1 MAGISQQIPNYILG
15 ISEQPDELKQPGQ
28 VVDLKNGIPDI
39 THGLVKRPGGKLI
52 SAITPNSGT
61 LSWFHV
67 YETEEDQYIGCVKT
81 DGVIQMWRTRDGAV
95 IPVDYASVPG
105 TNLCTYLTGWTKST
119 DIQPLTLNQSTFLT
133 NRTQAVAMKTGASD
147 LSPAEV
153 HEAIVEITTVSYG
166 KQYALDLHDPADTT
180 LTTTNRATS
189 IDVGS
194 HPSHG
199 RWWGGE
205 SPSEGKCKKMGRAA
219 ITTIDNYP
227 NSGSKNLRIELDV
240 RCQPVVDP
248 DNPGDSSSGAQY
260 DNAYQPFVKL
270 QFGGENVSK
279 DDTVDIGLENG
290 FNTRVK
296 ITSHVTLS
304 SRASLTGAQGPN
316 DSNGKPTCMVRPAAT
331 SSTTEEAVT
340 AAGILGDMKVALD
353 ALKPSGMTVN
363 VVGNC
368 LHIKHTS
375 AFNITTPEP
384 TLMNVVT
391 SEANNVG
398 ELPKSCRHNYVV
410 KIVNSSDS
418 DDDYYLKFQVDN
430 VASSV
435 TADRFG
441 TGTWVECPKP
451 GIPITIDADTMPVQ
465 VRRVL
470 PGTYAIN
477 GGSSQSYPNGVFEVV
492 KPSWIDRHVGDENT
506 NPDPSFIQT
515 SDGLPKSNS
524 NSWVGKIQKLLFFRN
539 RICVLCDEFVVLSV
553 SNDFYNFFS
562 KTAQSVSSDDPIDLI
577 SSSTYPTVLYDAIE
591 VNSGLLI
598 HSSNQQ
604 FMLTTDS
611 DTFSASTAKI
621 NYLCS
626 YNFNHDT
633 VPFSLGTTSGF
644 INSTGKNARF
654 YEMSNVRREGE
665 PTVIEQSKIV
675 SKKLP
680 ITIND
685 VTVSKENNVILFGNS
700 GVYDYDNNEVWGY
713 RYFNS
718 GEKRLQSA
726 WFRWE
731 LPGNV
736 VYHKILD
743 DVYYAVLKNGSNY
756 TLEAFDVKKQD
767 DTTEITDYR
776 IHLDTHS
783 TVSALAANT
792 YNTTTKKTVFPKPTG
807 YNSTRQLVV
816 YNNNSG
822 NDLGRYGLVTV
833 NGSNLEVD
841 GNWTGANLILG
852 YQIDWLVELPT
863 IYATKVSGDKQKA
876 DTRSSLVVHRLHF
889 TFGETGTIDTTLKRT
904 GRPDY
909 TNSYESIEWDS
920 YLSNKTSIADEYI
933 HTIPVYERNTNLT
946 VQLKSSHPSPATL
959 HSMNWEG
966 DYNNRFYRRA

>member
-52 SAITPNSGT
+52 KSITPNSGT

-67 YETEEDQYIGCVKT
+67 YETEEDQYIGCIKT
-81 DGVIQMWRTRDGAV
+81 DGVIQMWRTRDGEP

-105 TNLCTYLTGWTKST
+105 TNLCTYLTGWTNPT

-133 NRTQAVAMKTGASD
+133 NRTKTVAMKTGASD

-153 HEAIVEITTVSYG
+153 HEAIIEITTVSYG
-166 KQYALDLHDPADTT
+166 KQYALDLYDPADTT

-189 IDVGS
+189 IEIDEHS
-194 HPSHG
+194 SHG
-199 RWWGGE
+199 HYWGAE
-205 SPSEGKCKKMGRAA
+205 SPSEGKCTKMGRAV
-219 ITTIDNYP
+219 ITPADNTVRT
-227 NSGSKNLRIELDV
+227 GTKNLRVEFDV

-248 DNPGDSSSGAQY
+248 SNPGDSSNGAQY
-260 DNAYQPFVKL
+260 DSSYQSFVQL
-270 QFGGENVSK
+270 QFGGEGFQT
-279 DDTVDIGLENG
+279 DDTFTIAKEDG
-290 FNTRVK
+290 FSSQVK
-296 ITSHVTLS
+296 IKSHVTLS
-304 SRASLTGAQGPN
+304 SRATLTGAQGPN
-316 DSNGKPTCMVRPAAT
+316 NTCMVRPAAT
-331 SSTTEEAVT
+331 SSSTDEAVT
-340 AAGILGDMKVALD
+340 AAGILGDMKTKLD

-375 AFNITTPEP
+375 AFNVTTPEP
-384 TLMNVVT
+384 TLINVVT

-410 KIVNSSDS
+410 KIVNSSDD

-435 TADRFG
+435 TADRYG
-441 TGTWVECPKP
+441 TGTWQECPKP

-465 VRRVL
+465 IRRVN
-470 PGTYAIN
+470 PGTYPIN
-477 GGSSQSYPNGVFEVV
+477 GGSTQTYSNGVFEVV
-492 KPSWIDRHVGDENT
+492 KPDWIDRHVGDEVT
-506 NPDPSFIQT
+506 NPDPSFI
-515 SDGLPKSNS
+515 
-524 NSWVGKIQKLLFFRN
+524 GKKLTKLLFFRN
-539 RICVLCDEFVVLSV
+539 RICALADEFVVLSV
-553 SNDFYNFFS
+553 GNDFYNFFS
-562 KTAQSVSSDDPIDLI
+562 KTAMSVSSDDPIDLI
-577 SSSTYPTVLYDAIE
+577 SSSTFPTTLYDGIE

-598 HSSNQQ
+598 HSSSQQ

-611 DTFSASTAKI
+611 DTLSASTAKI
-621 NYLCS
+621 NYLSS
-626 YNFNHDT
+626 YNFNHNT
-633 VPFSLGTTSGF
+633 VPFTLGTTSGF

-654 YEMSNVRREGE
+654 YEMSNIRREGE

-685 VTVSKENNVILFGNS
+685 VTVSKENNVILFGS
-700 GVYDYDNNEVWGY
+700 HDASEVWGY

-718 GEKRLQSA
+718 GDKRLQSA

-731 LPGNV
+731 LPGSL

-756 TLEAFDVKKQD
+756 TLEAFDVKKQSN
-767 DTTEITDYR
+767 TTEITDYR

-783 TVSALAANT
+783 TVSSLAANT
-792 YNTTTKKTVFPKPTG
+792 YNATTKKTIFPKPAG
-807 YNSTRQLVV
+807 YNTTKQLVV

-863 IYATKVSGDKQKA
+863 IYATKTSGNKQKA

-889 TFGETGTIDTTLKRT
+889 TFGETGTIETTLKRT

-909 TNSYESIEWDS
+909 TDTYESIEWDS

-933 HTIPVYERNTNLT
+933 HTIPAYERNTNLT
-946 VQLKSSHPSPATL
+946 VQLKSSHPAPATL

>member
-52 SAITPNSGT
+52 SSITPNSGT

-67 YETEEDQYIGCVKT
+67 YESEEDQYIGCVKT
-81 DGVIQMWRTRDGAV
+81 DGVIQVWRTRDGAV
-95 IPVDYASVPG
+95 IPIDYASVPG
-105 TNLCTYLTGWTKST
+105 TNLCSYLTGWTKST

-133 NRTQAVAMKTGASD
+133 NRTKTVAMKTATSD

-153 HEAIVEITTVSYG
+153 HEAIIEITTVSYG
-166 KQYALDLHDPADTT
+166 KQYALDLCDPDDNTVTQTT
-180 LTTTNRATS
+180 RATS
-189 IDVGS
+189 IEIDQHS
-194 HPSHG
+194 SHG
-199 RWWGGE
+199 SFFGGE
-205 SPSEGKCKKMGRAA
+205 SPSEGKCKRMGRAV
-219 ITTIDNYP
+219 ITVAENVVRT
-227 NSGSKNLRIELDV
+227 GTKNLRVDYDV

-248 DNPGDSSSGAQY
+248 LNPGGATIGAEYDS
-260 DNAYQPFVKL
+260 AYQPFVKL
-270 QFGGENVSK
+270 QFGGENFQTN
-279 DDTVDIGLENG
+279 DTFNVTKEDG
-290 FNTRVK
+290 FGSQLKVT
-296 ITSHVTLS
+296 THVNMAS
-304 SRASLTGAQGPN
+304 QASLTAAGGPN

-331 SSTTEEAVT
+331 SSSTDESVT
-340 AAGILGDMKVALD
+340 AAGILGDMKAELD
-353 ALKPSGMTVN
+353 SLKPSGMTVN
-363 VVGNC
+363 IVGNC

-375 AFNITTPEP
+375 AFNVTTPEP
-384 TLMNVVT
+384 TLMNIVT

-410 KIVNSSDS
+410 KVVNSSDS

-451 GIPITIDADTMPVQ
+451 GIPIKIDSDTMPVQ
-465 VRRVL
+465 IRRVL

-477 GGSSQSYPNGVFEVV
+477 GGSSQSYTNGVFEVV
-492 KPSWIDRHVGDENT
+492 KPDWIDRHVGDEDT
-506 NPDPSFIQT
+506 NPEPSFI
-515 SDGLPKSNS
+515 
-524 NSWVGKIQKLLFFRN
+524 GKKLQKLLFFRN
-539 RICVLCDEFVVLSV
+539 RICALADEFVVLSV

-562 KTAQSVSSDDPIDLI
+562 KTAMSVSSDDPIDLI
-577 SSSTYPTVLYDAIE
+577 SSSTYPTTLFDGIE

-633 VPFSLGTTSGF
+633 VPFSMGTTSGF

-680 ITIND
+680 IDIND
-685 VTVSKENNVILFGNS
+685 VTVSKENNVILFGS
-700 GVYDYDNNEVWGY
+700 YDKNEVWGY

-736 VYHKILD
+736 IFHKILD

-783 TVSALAANT
+783 IVSALAANT
-792 YNTTTKKTVFPKPTG
+792 YNSTTKKTVFPKPTG
-807 YNSTRQLVV
+807 YNSSRQLVV

-841 GNWTGANLILG
+841 GNWTGADLILG
-852 YQIDWLVELPT
+852 YQIDWLVEIPT
-863 IYATKVSGDKQKA
+863 IYATKSSGDKQKA
-876 DTRSSLVVHRLHF
+876 DTRSSLVIHRLHF
-889 TFGETGTIDTTLKRT
+889 TFGETGSIETTLKRK
-904 GRPDY
+904 GRADF
-909 TNSYESIEWDS
+909 TDSYESIEWDS
-920 YLSNKTSIADEYI
+920 YLSNKTSIAEEYV
-933 HTIPVYERNTNLT
+933 HTIPAYERNTNLT

>member
-28 VVDLKNGIPDI
+28 VADLQNAIPDI

-105 TNLCTYLTGWTKST
+105 TNLCSYLTGWTKST

-133 NRTQAVAMKTGASD
+133 NRTKQVAMKTATSD

-153 HEAIVEITTVSYG
+153 HEAIIEITTVSYG
-166 KQYALDLHDPADTT
+166 KQYALDLYDPSNTT
-180 LTTTNRATS
+180 VTSTTRATS
-189 IDVGS
+189 IEIDEHS
-194 HPSHG
+194 SHG
-199 RWWGGE
+199 RYWGAP
-205 SPSEGKCKKMGRAA
+205 SPSDGKCKAMGRAV
-219 ITTIDNYP
+219 ITPAANTVRT
-227 NSGSKNLRIELDV
+227 GTKNLRVEYDV

-248 DNPGDSSSGAQY
+248 SNPGDSSSGAQY
-260 DNAYQPFVKL
+260 DDAYQSFVQL
-270 QFGGENVSK
+270 QFGGEYFQTGDTFTISK
-279 DDTVDIGLENG
+279 EDG
-290 FNTRVK
+290 FSSQLKVK
-296 ITSHVTLS
+296 SHVTLS
-304 SRASLTGAQGPN
+304 SRATLTGAQGPN
-316 DSNGKPTCMVRPAAT
+316 NTCMVRPAAT
-331 SSTTEEAVT
+331 SSSTDESVT
-340 AAGILGDMKVALD
+340 AAGILGDMKTALD

-375 AFNITTPEP
+375 AFNVTTPEP
-384 TLMNVVT
+384 TLINVVT

-410 KIVNSSDS
+410 KIVNSSDD

-465 VRRVL
+465 IRRVL

-477 GGSSQSYPNGVFEVV
+477 GGSSQSYSNGVFEVV
-492 KPSWIDRHVGDENT
+492 KPAWIDRHVGDENT
-506 NPDPSFIQT
+506 NPDPSFI
-515 SDGLPKSNS
+515 GK
-524 NSWVGKIQKLLFFRN
+524 KIQKLLFFRN
-539 RICVLCDEFVVLSV
+539 RICVLSDEFVILSV
-553 SNDFYNFFS
+553 ANDFYNFFS
-562 KTAQSVSSDDPIDLI
+562 KTAMSVSSDDPIDLI
-577 SSSTYPTVLYDAIE
+577 SSSTYPTTLYDAIE

-611 DTFSASTAKI
+611 DAFSASTAKI

-665 PTVIEQSKIV
+665 PSVVEQSKIV

-685 VTVSKENNVILFGNS
+685 VTVSKENNVILFGS
-700 GVYDYDNNEVWGY
+700 YDNSEVWGY

-726 WFRWE
+726 WFRWV

-736 VYHKILD
+736 IYHKILD

-767 DTTEITDYR
+767 DTTEVTDYR

-783 TVSALAANT
+783 TVSSLAANT
-792 YNTTTKKTVFPKPTG
+792 YNSTTKKTVFPKPAG
-807 YNSTRQLVV
+807 YNNSSKQLAL

-822 NDLGRYGLVTV
+822 ADLGRYAEVTV

-852 YQIDWLVELPT
+852 YQMDWLVELPT
-863 IYATKVSGDKQKA
+863 IYATKTSGDKQRS
-876 DTRSSLVVHRLHF
+876 DTRSSLIVHRLHF
-889 TFGETGTIDTTLKRT
+889 NFGEVGTITTTLKRV
-904 GRPDY
+904 GRQDY
-909 TNSYESIEWDS
+909 TDTYESIEWDS
-920 YLSNKTSIADEYI
+920 VISNTTSIASEYV
-933 HTIPVYERNTNLT
+933 HTIPVYERNINLT
-946 VQLKSSHPSPATL
+946 VQLKSTQPTPATL

>member
-28 VVDLKNGIPDI
+28 VVDLQNAIPDI

-52 SAITPNSGT
+52 APITPNSGT

-81 DGVIQMWRTRDGAV
+81 DGVVQVWRTRDGAV
-95 IPVDYASVPG
+95 IPVDYSSVPG
-105 TNLCTYLTGWTKST
+105 TNLATYLTGWTKST

-133 NRTQAVAMKTGASD
+133 NRTKTVAMKTAASD
-147 LSPAEV
+147 LSPAAV
-153 HEAIVEITTVSYG
+153 HEAIVEVTTVSYG
-166 KQYALDLHDPADTT
+166 KQYALDLYDPSDTT
-180 LTTTNRATS
+180 LTSITRATS
-189 IDVGS
+189 IEIDEHS
-194 HPSHG
+194 SHG
-199 RWWGGE
+199 RYWGAP
-205 SPSEGKCKKMGRAA
+205 SPSDGKCAAMGRAV
-219 ITTIDNYP
+219 ITPAVNTVRT
-227 NSGSKNLRIELDV
+227 GTKNLRVEYDV

-248 DNPGDSSSGAQY
+248 ANPGTSTAGAQY
-260 DNAYQPFVKL
+260 DDSYQMFVQL
-270 QFGGENVSK
+270 QFGGENFQTNDTFTISK
-279 DDTVDIGLENG
+279 EDG
-290 FNTRVK
+290 FSSQLKVK
-296 ITSHVTLS
+296 SHVTLS
-304 SRASLTGAQGPN
+304 SRATLTGAQGP
-316 DSNGKPTCMVRPAAT
+316 SNTCMVRPAAT
-331 SSTTEEAVT
+331 SSSTDESVT
-340 AAGILGDMKVALD
+340 AAGILGDMKTAID

-375 AFNITTPEP
+375 AFNVTTPEP

-391 SEANNVG
+391 SEANTVG

-410 KIVNSSDS
+410 KIVNSSDD

-430 VASSV
+430 VAASV

-465 VRRVL
+465 IRRVL

-477 GGSSQSYPNGVFEVV
+477 GGSSQSYSNGVFEIV
-492 KPSWIDRHVGDENT
+492 KPNWIERHVGDEDT
-506 NPDPSFIQT
+506 NPDPSFI
-515 SDGLPKSNS
+515 
-524 NSWVGKIQKLLFFRN
+524 GKKLTKLLFFRN
-539 RICVLCDEFVVLSV
+539 RICALSDEYVVLSV

-562 KTAQSVSSDDPIDLI
+562 KTAMTVSSDDPIDLI
-577 SSSTYPTVLYDAIE
+577 SSSTYPTTLYDGIE
-591 VNSGLLI
+591 VNSGLLL

-611 DTFSASTAKI
+611 DTLSASTAKI

-626 YNFNHDT
+626 YNFNHNT
-633 VPFSLGTTSGF
+633 TPFTLGTTSGF

-680 ITIND
+680 ITISD
-685 VTVSKENNVILFGNS
+685 VTVSKENNVILFGS
-700 GVYDYDNNEVWGY
+700 YDNNEVWGY

-736 VYHKILD
+736 IYHKILD

-767 DTTEITDYR
+767 DTTEVIDYR

-783 TVSALAANT
+783 TVSSLAANT
-792 YNTTTKKTVFPKPTG
+792 YNSTTKKTVFPKPSG
-807 YNSTRQLVV
+807 YNNTKQLAL
-816 YNNNSG
+816 YDNNSG
-822 NDLGRYGLVTV
+822 TNLGRYAEVTV

-852 YQIDWLVELPT
+852 YQMDWLVELPT
-863 IYATKVSGDKQKA
+863 IYATKTSGDKQRS
-876 DTRSSLVVHRLHF
+876 DTRSSLIVHRLHF
-889 TFGETGTIDTTLKRT
+889 NFGETGTIQTTLKRV
-904 GRPDY
+904 GRTDY
-909 TNSYESIEWDS
+909 TDTYESIEWDS
-920 YLSNKTSIADEYI
+920 AISNTTSIASEYV
-933 HTIPVYERNTNLT
+933 HTIPAYERNTNLT
-946 VQLKSSHPSPATL
+946 VQLKSSHPAPATL

>member
-28 VVDLKNGIPDI
+28 VVDLQNGVPDI

-52 SAITPNSGT
+52 APITPNSGT

-81 DGVIQMWRTRDGAV
+81 DGVIQIWRTRDGAV

-105 TNLCTYLTGWTKST
+105 TNLCSYLTGWTKST

-133 NRTQAVAMKTGASD
+133 NRSKTVAMKTATSD

-153 HEAIVEITTVSYG
+153 HEAIIEITTVSYG
-166 KQYALDLHDPADTT
+166 KQYALDLYDPGTMTSTSTT
-180 LTTTNRATS
+180 RATS
-189 IDVGS
+189 IEIDEHS
-194 HPSHG
+194 THG
-199 RWWGGE
+199 HYWGGE
-205 SPSEGKCKKMGRAA
+205 SPSEGKCKKMGRAV
-219 ITTIDNYP
+219 ITVAP
-227 NSGSKNLRIELDV
+227 NTVRTGTKNLRVDYDV

-248 DNPGDSSSGAQY
+248 DNPGSSTSGAQY
-260 DNAYQPFVKL
+260 DNAYQPFIKL
-270 QFGGENVSK
+270 QFGGEGFQTGDTFNISK
-279 DDTVDIGLENG
+279 EDG
-290 FNTRVK
+290 FSSQVK
-296 ITSHVTLS
+296 VKSHVTLS
-304 SRASLTGAQGPN
+304 SRATITGGQGPN
-316 DSNGKPTCMVRPAAT
+316 TTCMVRPAAT
-331 SSTTEEAVT
+331 SSSTDESVT
-340 AAGILGDMKVALD
+340 AAGILGDMKTALTS
-353 ALKPSGMTVN
+353 LMPSGMTVN

-368 LHIKHTS
+368 LHIKHIR
-375 AFNITTPEP
+375 AFNVTTPEP
-384 TLMNVVT
+384 TLMNIVT

-398 ELPKSCRHNYVV
+398 ELPKTCRHNYVV
-410 KIVNSSDS
+410 KIVNSSDD

-430 VASSV
+430 VASSE

-441 TGTWVECPKP
+441 TGTWIECPKP
-451 GIPITIDADTMPVQ
+451 GITVKIDPDTMPVQ
-465 VRRVL
+465 IRRVL
-470 PGTYAIN
+470 PGTYSIN
-477 GGSSQSYPNGVFEVV
+477 GGSSQTYSNGVFEVV
-492 KPSWIDRHVGDENT
+492 QPDWIDRHVGDETT
-506 NPDPSFIQT
+506 NPDPSFI
-515 SDGLPKSNS
+515 GK
-524 NSWVGKIQKLLFFRN
+524 KIQKLLFFRN
-539 RICVLCDEFVVLSV
+539 RICVLADEFVVLSV

-562 KTAQSVSSDDPIDLI
+562 NTAMAVSSDDPIDLI

-598 HSSNQQ
+598 HSSSQQ

-611 DTFSASTAKI
+611 DSFSASTAKI

-633 VPFSLGTTSGF
+633 VPFSMGTTSGF

-665 PTVIEQSKIV
+665 PTVTEQSKIV

-680 ITIND
+680 IGIRD
-685 VTVSKENNVILFGNS
+685 VTVSKENNIILFGT
-700 GVYDYDNNEVWGY
+700 YDSDEVWGY

-718 GEKRLQSA
+718 GDRRLQSA
-726 WFRWE
+726 WFRWK

-736 VYHKILD
+736 IYHKILD

-767 DTTEITDYR
+767 DTTSITDYR

-783 TVSALAANT
+783 TLSPVSISQYDSDTKLTTFAKPAGYNNSSKQLAVYDNNAGNNIGRYALA
-792 YNTTTKKTVFPKPTG
+792 TV
-807 YNSTRQLVV
+807 S
-816 YNNNSG
+816 
-822 NDLGRYGLVTV
+822 
-833 NGSNLEVD
+833 GSNLTVPGD
-841 GNWTGANLILG
+841 WTGVNFILG

-863 IYATKVSGDKQKA
+863 IYTTKTAGDKRKA
-876 DTRSSLVVHRLHF
+876 DTSASLVIHRLHF
-889 TFGETGTIDTTLKRT
+889 TFGETGTIETTLKRK

-909 TNSYESIEWDS
+909 TNTYESIEWDS
-920 YLSNKTSIADEYI
+920 YLSNKTSIADEYT

-959 HSMNWEG
+959 HSLNWEG